1 MINGT
6 FLQSPYLWH
15 FISGSQKTPFFHVFD
30 VLGPSG
36 YQMNGG
42 KCTTIIFLGERSWE
56 KEPEER
62 SHEGRMGMAH
72 AAKES
77 GRVGPTLSH
86 LGPRFDL
93 SF

>member
-1 MINGT
+1 
-6 FLQSPYLWH
+6 L
-15 FISGSQKTPFFHVFD
+15 
-30 VLGPSG
+30 
-36 YQMNGG
+36 
-42 KCTTIIFLGERSWE
+42 WE

-77 GRVGPTLSH
+77 GRVGPTRLH

-93 SF
+93 PF

>member
-1 MINGT
+1 
-6 FLQSPYLWH
+6 
-15 FISGSQKTPFFHVFD
+15 
-30 VLGPSG
+30 
-36 YQMNGG
+36 MNGG
-42 KCTTIIFLGERSWE
+42 KCITIIFLGERSWE

-72 AAKES
+72 TAKEY

-93 SF
+93 PF